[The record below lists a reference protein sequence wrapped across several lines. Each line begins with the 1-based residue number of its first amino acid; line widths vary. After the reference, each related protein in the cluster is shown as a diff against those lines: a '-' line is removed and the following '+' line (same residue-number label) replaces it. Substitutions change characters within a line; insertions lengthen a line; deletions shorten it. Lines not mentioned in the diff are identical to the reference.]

1 MAPDRTGPGV
11 SLQARAEIDK
21 YLSAYAKDPKSRVFA
36 ALAEAYRR
44 AGMKE
49 EAIKVAEEGLR
60 FHPNLP
66 SALVTLGRAYFE
78 AGDPIKARP
87 LLERVAQQSPD
98 NLAAQRAL
106 AQLYLQAGETQLAR
120 SAFQAILRANPA
132 DPEAQTRLKELNMG
146 SDPKVNINLP
156 PPASAPTPPPASAPP
171 TAPAPSP
178 KAPEAPSAAAPVPA
192 QAAAQEK
199 TQAAPVASIP
209 AIRPAASPPEPSP
222 APKPLNDQQKM
233 DLFFESVDVTHPAPA
248 APSLD
253 YQVRSA
259 SEIFSDLE
267 EEKKRSPIT
276 TETLARLLLKQGYP
290 DKARVVFE
298 EILAGNP
305 SRQDL
310 AREVSHLRQE
320 LGLPP
325 LDLSTLSRPAPPRPP
340 VPPSPKLAPPAPKGA
355 QVPVR
360 PRARPKASNAKP
372 LVLASPPAMPVPAKA
387 PLTRP
392 KAASAVPLVARVP
405 SPASP
410 PTKIE
415 KIEALKSVLEH
426 VKKGKKP

>member
-1 MAPDRTGPGV
+1 MALDRTAPG
-11 SLQARAEIDK
+11 LTFQARAEIDK

-78 AGDPIKARP
+78 AGDSAKARP

-106 AQLYLQAGETQLAR
+106 AELYLQAGETQLAR

-146 SDPKVNINLP
+146 SDPKVSINLP
-156 PPASAPTPPPASAPP
+156 PPAPAGPPAPVRDQ
-171 TAPAPSP
+171 TALGERVPSP
-178 KAPEAPSAAAPVPA
+178 AQPPQPAPVPA

-222 APKPLNDQQKM
+222 APKPLNDQQKI
-233 DLFFESVDVTHPAPA
+233 DLFFESVDVTRPAPA
-248 APSLD
+248 ATSLD
-253 YQVRSA
+253 YEVRSA
-259 SEIFSDLE
+259 PEIFSDLE

-290 DKARVVFE
+290 DKARVIFE
-298 EILAGNP
+298 EILAGDP
-305 SRQDL
+305 SRQEL

-325 LDLSTLSRPAPPRPP
+325 LDPSTLSRPVPPRPP
-340 VPPSPKLAPPAPKGA
+340 VPPSPKPAPPAPKGA
-355 QVPVR
+355 RVPSMARMPSVVQVPTVVR
-360 PRARPKASNAKP
+360 VPSPAQPPKF
-372 LVLASPPAMPVPAKA
+372 PP
-387 PLTRP
+387 TRP
-392 KAASAVPLVARVP
+392 KAASAVPVVARVP